1 MIIDNMK
8 KFICLVLTLSVSLC
22 LVACGKQNAD
32 SLTESGYEQLK
43 NLDYSGAEKTFL
55 EAVQNDENMT
65 LDYRGLGIALMNL
78 NRYEEAEQAFRNALA
93 NSGST
98 PKDIDFD
105 INYYLGICYHKMA
118 KYEEAKERYDAILTL
133 RPKEVD
139 ALMQRGTEFLY
150 LGKPEEAK
158 SDFDKALSIKKK
170 DYSLYIDIYSAM
182 KDSGYQAIGVDY
194 LNKALTDNDRNMPSY
209 YKGCINYNLGN
220 YSTAKQYLE
229 QARTEGNKSSEL
241 LLLLGRCYEEL
252 GDSAFAI
259 NLYKNY
265 LETNS
270 SAAVYNQLG
279 VALMEQGDYE
289 GALEAILN
297 GIECDTSECRQP
309 LLFNRVLVYEYLGD
323 FQRANE
329 FAAQY
334 IVDYPSDE
342 SMAREINFLKT
353 R

>member
-1 MIIDNMK
+1 MK
-8 KFICLVLTLSVSLC
+8 KFAWVILAVSVSLC
-22 LVACGKQNAD
+22 LTACGKREAD
-32 SLTESGYEQLK
+32 TLTESGYEQLK
-43 NLDYSGAEKTFL
+43 NLDYSGAERTFL
-55 EAVQNDENMT
+55 EAVQNDENLT

-78 NRYEEAEQAFRNALA
+78 NRYEEAEEAFVNALA

-118 KYEEAKERYDAILTL
+118 RYEEAKERYDAILTL

-139 ALMQRGTEFLY
+139 AFMQRGTELLY
-150 LGKPEEAK
+150 LGKSDEAVA
-158 SDFDKALSIKKK
+158 DFDRALSLKKK
-170 DYSLYIDIYSAM
+170 DYSLYIDIYAAM
-182 KDSGYQAIGVDY
+182 KDSGFQAIGVEY

-229 QARTEGNKSSEL
+229 QARTEGDKSSDL

-265 LETNS
+265 LESNS

-297 GIECDTSECRQP
+297 GIECDNNECRQP

-323 FQRANE
+323 FESARDLS
-329 FAAQY
+329 AQY

-342 SMAREINFLKT
+342 TMAREINFLKT